1 MKIPRLLI
9 PLTALTALAGL
20 AACEPQPEVPTPP
33 QAAAGGSTEIT
44 VYKSPTCGCCGR
56 WAEHLAEAG
65 FAVREV
71 EVDDLYVVKRT
82 NDIPPGLGS
91 CHTAEVAGYA
101 IEGHVPAAEIHRLL
115 AERPAVTGLAVP
127 AMPIGSPG
135 MEQGGRTD
143 RYVVQ
148 AFDTEGNS
156 APYAHYEGS
165 RRLASGG
172 SDHN

>member
-1 MKIPRLLI
+1 MKIPRLLLLL
-9 PLTALTALAGL
+9 PALTVL

-33 QAAAGGSTEIT
+33 EAAAGAAAEIT

-65 FAVREV
+65 FAVRQV
-71 EVDDLYVVKRT
+71 EVDDLHAVKLR

-115 AERPAVTGLAVP
+115 AERPAVAGLTVP

-135 MEQGGRTD
+135 MEQGERTD

-148 AFDTEGNS
+148 AFDAEGNS

-165 RRLASGG
+165 RRLAAGG
-172 SDHN
+172 PDHD

>member
-1 MKIPRLLI
+1 MKLPRLLLS
-9 PLTALTALAGL
+9 LTAFTAMAGL

-33 QAAAGGSTEIT
+33 AAAADAAAAIT

-56 WAEHLAEAG
+56 WADHLAEAG

-71 EVDDLYVVKRT
+71 ELEDLHAVKHA
-82 NDIPPGLGS
+82 NGIPPGLGS

-115 AERPAVTGLAVP
+115 AERPAVAGLAVP

-148 AFDTEGNS
+148 AFDAEGNS
-156 APYAHYEGS
+156 TPYAHYEGP
-165 RRLASGG
+165 RRLSTDGPN
-172 SDHN
+172 HN